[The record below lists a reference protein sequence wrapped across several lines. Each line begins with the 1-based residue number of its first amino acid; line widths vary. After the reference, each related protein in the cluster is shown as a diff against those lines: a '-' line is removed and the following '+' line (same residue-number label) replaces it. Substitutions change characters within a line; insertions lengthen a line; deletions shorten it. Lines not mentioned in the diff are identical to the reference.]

1 MLVSGHRHRGM
12 EAVMNYEKIAVT
24 GGAGLLGSHVMRR
37 LAGKAALT
45 SVDMKPPVEADA
57 GLGTHVTASITDFE
71 AMKNAFKGQ
80 DAVIHLAAI
89 PNPRE
94 ATPELTFNNNV
105 QGSWA
110 VFEAASQAG
119 VKRVVVASSD
129 SVFGLSY
136 NPPDWPPRY
145 LPVDEAHPTRPTEV
159 YSLSKKVTETIAE
172 SYAARGALEVMAI
185 RPSHIIFPRGYGEFE
200 DRGADPQNYHFWAW
214 VDPEDVAQG
223 FDLAVN
229 AREYRGFDV
238 FTITAAEGLNRRATL
253 EMAAERWEEIP
264 RVQRPEVYERLPTA
278 SVLDITKAR
287 ERLGYAPNID
297 LAGLAA
303 KARAAG

>member
-1 MLVSGHRHRGM
+1 MGF
-12 EAVMNYEKIAVT
+12 EKIAVT

-37 LAGKAALT
+37 LSNKAALT
-45 SVDMKPPVEADA
+45 SVDMKPPVEVNAR
-57 GLGTHVTASITDFE
+57 LGHHINASITDFE
-71 AMKNAFKGQ
+71 AMKAAFKGQ

-94 ATPELTFNNNV
+94 ATAEVTFNNNV
-105 QGSWA
+105 QGAWT
-110 VFEAASQAG
+110 VFEAAAEAG

-136 NPPDWPPRY
+136 NPPDWPPKY

-159 YSLSKKVTETIAE
+159 YSLSKKVTEAIAE
-172 SYAARGALEVMAI
+172 SYAARGALQVTAI
-185 RPSHIIFPRGYGEFE
+185 RPCHIIFPRGYAEFE
-200 DRGADPQNYHFWAW
+200 ARGADSQNYHFWAW
-214 VDPEDVAQG
+214 VDPDDVAQA

-229 AREYRGFDV
+229 TNRHDGFDV
-238 FTITAAEGLNRRATL
+238 FTIAAAEGLNFRPTL
-253 EMAAERWEEIP
+253 EMAAERWDKIPEI
-264 RVQRPEVYERLPTA
+264 RRPEVYETLATA

-287 ERLGYAPNID
+287 EKLGYAPEVSR
-297 LAGLAA
+297 AGLVA

>member
-1 MLVSGHRHRGM
+1 MSF
-12 EAVMNYEKIAVT
+12 EKIAVT

-37 LAGKAALT
+37 LSGKADLT
-45 SVDMKPPVEADA
+45 SVDMKSPVEANA
-57 GLGTHVTASITDFE
+57 GLGAHVNASINDYE
-71 AMKNAFKGQ
+71 AMTAAFKGL

-94 ATPELTFNNNV
+94 ATAELTFKNNV
-105 QGSWA
+105 QGAWT
-110 VFEAASQAG
+110 VFEAAAEAG

-136 NPPDWPPRY
+136 NPPDWPPQY

-185 RPSHIIFPRGYGEFE
+185 RPCHIIFPRGYGEFE
-200 DRGADPQNYHFWAW
+200 ARGADPQNYHFWAW
-214 VDPEDVAQG
+214 VDPDDVAQA

-229 AREYRGFDV
+229 TDRYDGFDI
-238 FTITAAEGLNRRATL
+238 FTIAAAEGPHLRPTL
-253 EMAAERWEEIP
+253 EIAAERWDRMPEL
-264 RVQRPEVYERLPTA
+264 QRPEVYEKLPTA
-278 SVLDITKAR
+278 SILDITKAR
-287 ERLGYAPNID
+287 EKLDYAPEVD
-297 LAGLAA
+297 RAGLAA
-303 KARAAG
+303 KARSAK